1 MGLEKIEFFWY
12 VRRITGLALLGYLG
26 GVAVYIAQYR
36 LLH

>member
-12 VRRITGLALLGYLG
+12 VRRISGLALLGYFG
-26 GVAVYIAQYR
+26 GVVAYIVQYR